1 MWQPDVKWEAVK
13 NRGWRLDYGAA
24 APQGRVLSGQMAES
38 RCWTDSGKSG
48 KRGAHMSLKCIG
60 IDIGGTSVKLGIF
73 EEDGTLVKKWEI
85 PTRKEENGKYILGD
99 IAASIRRTAKESGLE
114 LSDFSG
120 AGMGFPGPV
129 LPDGHCEV
137 CVNLGWK
144 AGNPQQEL
152 SRLLDGMV
160 VKSGNDAN
168 VAALGEMWQGGG
180 KGYKNLVM
188 VTLGT
193 GVGGGIIL
201 NEKIWTGEQGVG
213 GEIGHIHVM
222 EGETEACNCGGHG
235 CLEQVASATGI
246 ARTARRMLAAD
257 NRPSSLR
264 SLKNISAKNVLD
276 AAKAG
281 DELALESL
289 NKSCY
294 YLGWALATISMVLDP
309 QAFLIGGGVSKAG
322 TFLTDMIKKYH
333 DELSPMATK
342 KADIVLAKL
351 GNDAGIYGAAK
362 LIIG

>member
-1 MWQPDVKWEAVK
+1 
-13 NRGWRLDYGAA
+13 
-24 APQGRVLSGQMAES
+24 
-38 RCWTDSGKSG
+38 
-48 KRGAHMSLKCIG
+48 MSLKCIG

-129 LPDGHCEV
+129 LPNGHCEV

-222 EGETEACNCGGHG
+222 EGEKEACNCGGHG
-235 CLEQVASATGI
+235 LLRAGGFRDRNRQN
-246 ARTARRMLAAD
+246 RKKTA
-257 NRPSSLR
+257 
-264 SLKNISAKNVLD
+264 
-276 AAKAG
+276 
-281 DELALESL
+281 
-289 NKSCY
+289 
-294 YLGWALATISMVLDP
+294 
-309 QAFLIGGGVSKAG
+309 GGR
-322 TFLTDMIKKYH
+322 
-333 DELSPMATK
+333 
-342 KADIVLAKL
+342 
-351 GNDAGIYGAAK
+351 
-362 LIIG
+362 

>member
-1 MWQPDVKWEAVK
+1 
-13 NRGWRLDYGAA
+13 
-24 APQGRVLSGQMAES
+24 
-38 RCWTDSGKSG
+38 
-48 KRGAHMSLKCIG
+48 MSLKCIG

-99 IAASIRRTAKESGLE
+99 IAASIRRMAKESGLE

-129 LPDGHCEV
+129 LPNGHCEV

-193 GVGGGIIL
+193 GVGGGIII
-201 NEKIWTGEQGVG
+201 NGKVYSGSNFAG
-213 GEIGHIHVM
+213 GEIGHTVIVVD
-222 EGETEACNCGGHG
+222 GRPCTCGRHG
-235 CLEQVASATGI
+235 CWETYASATGLI
-246 ARTARRMLAAD
+246 KTTKEHMKDAPKDSPIWTIVDGDESKVNGRTAF
-257 NRPSSLR
+257 
-264 SLKNISAKNVLD
+264 D
-276 AAKAG
+276 AMRAG
-281 DELALESL
+281 DPVGKAVVDEYI
-289 NKSCY
+289 K
-294 YLGWALATISMVLDP
+294 YLSVG
-309 QAFLIGGGVSKAG
+309 
-322 TFLTDMIKKYH
+322 LTDMINIFQPAILCIGGGICNEGETLLAPVRAFIDREQYAMN
-333 DELSPMATK
+333 STK
-342 KADIVLAKL
+342 KTKVCKAQL
-351 GNDAGIYGAAK
+351 GNDAGIIGAALLGK
-362 LIIG
+362 QED

>member
-1 MWQPDVKWEAVK
+1 MRQPDVKWAAVK

-99 IAASIRRTAKESGLE
+99 IAASIRRMAKESGLE

-129 LPDGHCEV
+129 LPNGHCEV

-213 GEIGHIHVM
+213 GEIGHIHAM
-222 EGETEACNCGGHG
+222 EGEKEACNCGGHG

-257 NRPSSLR
+257 NRPSTLR
-264 SLKNISAKNVLD
+264 SLKTSARRTCWMQRSGRC
-276 AAKAG
+276 A
-281 DELALESL
+281 ALESL

-322 TFLTDMIKKYH
+322 TFLTDIIKRYH

>member
-1 MWQPDVKWEAVK
+1 MRQPDVKWEAVK

-99 IAASIRRTAKESGLE
+99 IAASIRRMAKESGLE

-129 LPDGHCEV
+129 LPNGHCEV

-180 KGYKNLVM
+180 K
-188 VTLGT
+188 
-193 GVGGGIIL
+193 
-201 NEKIWTGEQGVG
+201 
-213 GEIGHIHVM
+213 
-222 EGETEACNCGGHG
+222 
-235 CLEQVASATGI
+235 
-246 ARTARRMLAAD
+246 
-257 NRPSSLR
+257 
-264 SLKNISAKNVLD
+264 
-276 AAKAG
+276 
-281 DELALESL
+281 
-289 NKSCY
+289 
-294 YLGWALATISMVLDP
+294 
-309 QAFLIGGGVSKAG
+309 
-322 TFLTDMIKKYH
+322 
-333 DELSPMATK
+333 ATK
-342 KADIVLAKL
+342 TLSW
-351 GNDAGIYGAAK
+351 
-362 LIIG
+362 